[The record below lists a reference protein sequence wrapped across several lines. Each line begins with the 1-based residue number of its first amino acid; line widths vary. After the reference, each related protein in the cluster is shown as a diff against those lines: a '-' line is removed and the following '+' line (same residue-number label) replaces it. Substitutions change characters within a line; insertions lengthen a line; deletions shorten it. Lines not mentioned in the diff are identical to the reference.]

1 MKIFFILTYYT
12 ERILSMIHTNIIK
25 LGKGIKIGKNSVVYY
40 RSHCYNYSKNGYI
53 SIGENCNIGRTKHGY
68 HTGMPFY
75 TTIMN
80 DGESSCLIIG
90 NNCRINGAYIHSK
103 KKIEIGDNCV
113 MAANVNI
120 MDSNAHE
127 VVSGNRTV
135 GRDIPQEII
144 IGNNVWIGTNCT
156 ILKGSIIGDNC
167 VIGAGCVV
175 KGSIPTNHIVT
186 QSNSTINQIR
196 SIKAEEEC
204 LRS

>member
-1 MKIFFILTYYT
+1 MKIIFFLTYHI

-25 LGKGIKIGKNSVVYY
+25 LGKGITIGKNSVVYY

-75 TTIMN
+75 TTILN
-80 DGESSCLIIG
+80 DGGSSCLVIG

-120 MDSNAHE
+120 MDSNAHK
-127 VVSGNRTV
+127 VVSSNRTME
-135 GRDIPQEII
+135 RDTSHEII
-144 IGNNVWIGTNCT
+144 IGNNVWIGTNCI
-156 ILKGSIIGDNC
+156 ILKGSIIGDNS

-175 KGSIPTNHIVT
+175 KGRIPANSVVT
-186 QSNSTINQIR
+186 QGTLMVSEIIQ
-196 SIKAEEEC
+196 K
-204 LRS
+204 